1 MTTKATNRVN
11 GNGRKA
17 PDPGL
22 LLPPQNLPAELS
34 LIGGALLGGAPIVDV
49 AAEIIEPEDFYLPAH
64 RVVWQAILKLR
75 DTTEPIDAV
84 TVYGIL
90 QKMPEAQIDGDFE
103 ALLNDA
109 MERVPYAHES
119 HAKKHA
125 ADIAD
130 PARRRQAIYAGS
142 DLAATAHNEVIDL
155 DEAVAAAETRLQA
168 IIERKVTGQA
178 VAMAD
183 LALEALARLGSPA
196 KAGLSTGFRELDELI
211 GGLKPGQLVIV
222 AARPG
227 VGKTAFAG
235 NVALQIVKA
244 GTSVLFSS
252 LEQSRG
258 ELFERFLCGETGF
271 STEYLRSDKMRGQ
284 HRVAVE
290 LAANNLADLPL
301 LIDDGTPRTV
311 AQIAAQAR
319 LHRRRKNLG
328 LVVVDYLQLI
338 SADDKR
344 QNRETQVAE
353 ISRSLKLLARGLEV
367 PVIALAQLSRAV
379 ENRDVKR
386 PRLSDLRESGAIEQD
401 ADVVIF
407 LDRPH
412 THDANADVNE
422 ARLIVAKHRNGRTGD
437 VSLNWEAATM
447 RFLNR
452 QAF

>member
-1 MTTKATNRVN
+1 VTTATKNRID
-11 GNGRKA
+11 GHASTSA
-17 PDPGL
+17 PT
-22 LLPPQNLPAELS
+22 LPPQNLPAELS
-34 LIGGALLGGAPIVDV
+34 LIGAALLGGVPIVDAV
-49 AAEIIEPEDFYLPAH
+49 TGIIGPEDFYMPAH

-84 TVYGIL
+84 TVFGAL
-90 QKMPEAQIDGDFE
+90 QKMPEAHSVGDIE
-103 ALLNDA
+103 VLLNDA
-109 MERVPYAHES
+109 MERVPYAHEN

-125 ADIAD
+125 EDIAD

-142 DLAATAHNEVIDL
+142 DLAVTARNEVLDL
-155 DEAVAAAETRLQA
+155 DEAVAEAETRLQA

-178 VAMAD
+178 VPMAD
-183 LALEALARLGSPA
+183 VALETLARLGSPA
-196 KAGLSTGFRELDELI
+196 KAGLPTGFRELDELI
-211 GGLKPGQLVIV
+211 GGLKPGQLLIV

-235 NVALQIVKA
+235 NVSLQAVKA

-271 STEYLRSDKMRGQ
+271 STEYLRSEKMRGQ
-284 HRVAVE
+284 DRVAVE
-290 LAANNLADLPL
+290 FAANNLAILPL

-338 SADDKR
+338 SSDDKR

-353 ISRSLKLLARGLEV
+353 ISRSLKLLARGLEI
-367 PVIALAQLSRAV
+367 PVMALAQLNRAV
-379 ENRDVKR
+379 EARDNKR

-407 LDRPH
+407 LDRAS
-412 THDANADVNE
+412 TYDAKADPND

-437 VSLNWEAATM
+437 VKLEWNAETM
-447 RFLNR
+447 RFSNLGPW
-452 QAF
+452 